1 MPNQLQ
7 FLWSNYI
14 LYFCAPFFSYAP
26 NGNVKH
32 QDNPTVEKNP
42 AF

>member
-1 MPNQLQ
+1 MVK
-7 FLWSNYI
+7 
-14 LYFCAPFFSYAP
+14 LYFIFLCAVLLAP